1 MWEAIA
7 LFFKALAGGFS
18 LGEKLAPSEKMQEGR
33 FEIMK
38 ENLTEA
44 QVKKIA
50 DKRNRLADE
59 MFGDLRRHPELSIA
73 DKVNYEATELD
84 AEEKVLL
91 IRILEDRLNADKE
104 YNRIKN
110 KKTKFKL

>member
-1 MWEAIA
+1 MWLTE
-7 LFFKALAGGFS
+7 LFKAISAMFNFS
-18 LGEKLAPSEKMQEGR
+18 QKVIPSDELREDR
-33 FEIMK
+33 FEVTK
-38 ENLTEA
+38 PNLTEA

-59 MFGDLRRHPELSIA
+59 MFGDLRRHPELSIE

-91 IRILEDRLNADKE
+91 IRILKDRLNSDDV
-104 YNRIKN
+104 YLRIKN
-110 KKTKFKL
+110 KKSKFKI